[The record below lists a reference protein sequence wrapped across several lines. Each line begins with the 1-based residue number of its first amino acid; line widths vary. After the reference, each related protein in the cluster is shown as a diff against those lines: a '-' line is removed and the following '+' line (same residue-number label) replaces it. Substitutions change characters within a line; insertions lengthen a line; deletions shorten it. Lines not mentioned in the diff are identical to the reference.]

1 MPHEPDIE
9 ELTRNAQDAAGLLRS
24 LANARRLEVLCAL
37 RGGELSVGRLS
48 EQVKLSQSA
57 LSQHLARLRSD
68 RIVAAR
74 RQGQSV
80 FYSIA
85 DPAALT
91 VVEALAAVMRLRR
104 AEGS

>member
-48 EQVKLSQSA
+48 ERVKLSQSA

-91 VVEALAAVMRLRR
+91 VVEALAAVMRLRK
-104 AEGS
+104 AEGN

>member
-104 AEGS
+104 AEGN